1 VVSVPGPAGRLTAGR
16 AVIHLTAQARS
27 ELGGD
32 EALVFDWHRIA
43 ICCACAGEV
52 SLRRAPRRSVEGRPA
67 YRPLPSDQDVA
78 VFAHRMA
85 VPHLA
90 RRDVT
95 VDCRRTLGVRRFS
108 TDLPPDF
115 GLRAVFGRAD

>member
-1 VVSVPGPAGRLTAGR
+1 
-16 AVIHLTAQARS
+16 VIHLTEQARS
-27 ELGGD
+27 ELRGD
-32 EALVFDWHRIA
+32 EALVFDWHRVA
-43 ICCACAGEV
+43 ICCATAGEL
-52 SLRRAPRRSVEGRPA
+52 SLRRAPRRSVEGRAA
-67 YRPLPSDQDVA
+67 YRPLRSERGVA

-95 VDCRRTLGVRRFS
+95 VDCKRTLGVRRFS

-115 GLRAVFGRAD
+115 GLRAVFGRADGQGGLP

>member
-1 VVSVPGPAGRLTAGR
+1 M
-16 AVIHLTAQARS
+16 IHLTPQARS
-27 ELGGD
+27 ELRED
-32 EALVFDWHRIA
+32 EVLVFDWHRVA

-52 SLRRAPRRSVEGRPA
+52 SLRRAPRRSVEGRA
-67 YRPLPSDQDVA
+67 VYRPLRGEPGVA

-90 RRDVT
+90 RREVT
-95 VDCRRTLGVRRFS
+95 VDCRRMLGVRRFS

-115 GLRAVFGRAD
+115 GLRAVFGRADG